1 MLQIPDSAAW
11 SVNIDSEPIQVI
23 RMEIQNNP
31 IFQFEIDGTLQGVAS
46 LKELSVG
53 EIFHIEEEDI
63 AIVWLYN
70 GTGALGFDA

>member
-1 MLQIPDSAAW
+1 
-11 SVNIDSEPIQVI
+11 
-23 RMEIQNNP
+23 MEIQNNP